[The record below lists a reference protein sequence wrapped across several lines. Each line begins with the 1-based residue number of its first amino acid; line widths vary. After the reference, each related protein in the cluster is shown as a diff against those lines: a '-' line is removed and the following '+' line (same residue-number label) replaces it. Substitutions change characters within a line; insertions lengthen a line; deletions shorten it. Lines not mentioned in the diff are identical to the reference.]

1 MCHTLSIPST
11 RTQFC
16 IDFFPLFKLYL
27 SVLTDTNFYATIPF
41 AINARGNVVGF
52 LSKSSQEANTMTGT
66 IKTLTE
72 RGFGFISRDGVE
84 KDLFF
89 HSKELVG
96 VTYDELK
103 VGDTVTFEVTEGQ
116 KGPAATNVSLA

>member
-1 MCHTLSIPST
+1 ML
-11 RTQFC
+11 
-16 IDFFPLFKLYL
+16 
-27 SVLTDTNFYATIPF
+27 F

-103 VGDTVTFEVTEGQ
+103 VGDTVTFEVTDGP